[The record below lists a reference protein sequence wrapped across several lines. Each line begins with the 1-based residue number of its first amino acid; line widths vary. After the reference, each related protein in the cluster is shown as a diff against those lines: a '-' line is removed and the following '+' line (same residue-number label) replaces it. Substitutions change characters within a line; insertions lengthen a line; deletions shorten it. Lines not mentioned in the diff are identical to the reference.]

1 MKFFTKNDLKNL
13 TDHNDTPCVSIFIP
27 TERAG
32 QDVQKARI
40 ELKNQLGL
48 AHEKLVLS
56 GMRSPDADDILK
68 PAKAL
73 LDDAMFWQ
81 YQSGG
86 LAIFLSANLFQYF
99 RVPIELTTLVVVK
112 RHFYVKPLLPLLGA
126 ERIYYVLAVSQ
137 NHVRLI
143 KCSEDSVEEVSVNEM
158 PQSLEEALKY
168 DDTEKHLHY
177 HINGHQKNGHSDSVY
192 HGIGGGSDDDNKN
205 NILRYFRMVD
215 NALQRYFKNDKTP
228 FIMFAVDYL
237 HPIYIDANSMENY
250 VKEGIKGNPDGLS
263 SKEIMNLS
271 ADYMKPYFQKGEE
284 QALDRFDTY
293 RASGKTSVEFGDI
306 IPAAMSGR
314 VEALF
319 IPEGLQ
325 HWGFYDEM
333 TAKTMEAEE
342 SNPISEDLFE
352 LAAVHTLL
360 TDGKVFV
367 EKRDRMP
374 QGAEIAAVL
383 RY

>member
-1 MKFFTKNDLKNL
+1 MKLFTKNDLKTLKDNR
-13 TDHNDTPCVSIFIP
+13 DTPCVSIFIP
-27 TERAG
+27 TEHAG
-32 QDVQKARI
+32 QDVQKSRI
-40 ELKNQLGL
+40 ELKNQLGM
-48 AHEKLVLS
+48 AHEKLVHS

-73 LDDAMFWQ
+73 IDDTMFWQ
-81 YQSGG
+81 YQSDG
-86 LAIFLSANLFQYF
+86 LAIFLSANVFQHF
-99 RVPIELTTLVVVK
+99 RVPIKLTTLVVVK
-112 RHFYVKPLLPLLGA
+112 RHFYVKPLVPLLGV
-126 ERIYYVLAVSQ
+126 ESIYYVLATSQ

-143 KCSEDSVEEVSVNEM
+143 KCSEDGAEEVSVNEM

-168 DDTEKHLHY
+168 DDSEKHLHY
-177 HINGHQKNGHSDSVY
+177 HTNGHQKNGHNDSVY
-192 HGIGGGSDDDNKN
+192 HGIGGGTDDNKN
-205 NILRYFRMVD
+205 NILRYFRIID
-215 NALQRYFKNDKTP
+215 NALQIYFKNDKTP
-228 FIMFAVDYL
+228 FIMFAVDFL
-237 HPIYIDANSMENY
+237 HPIYIDANSSDNY
-250 VKEGIKGNPDGLS
+250 VKEGIKGNPDELS

-284 QALDRFDTY
+284 QALDRFGTY
-293 RASGKTSVEFGDI
+293 RAGGKTSVKLEDI
-306 IPAAMSGR
+306 IPAAMNGR

-325 HWGFYDEM
+325 HWGIYDEM
-333 TAKTMEAEE
+333 NAKTMEAEE
-342 SNPISEDLFE
+342 NNPISEDLFE

-367 EKRDRMP
+367 VKTDRMP